1 MTIFALKST
10 VKKLWA
16 WCKRNWKFL
25 VGLAIPFLICL
36 LARRKFNYS
45 EISDRIKED
54 YEKEIHIINESHE
67 IEKSK
72 KILAQKRYE
81 STIAAIE
88 KEYADREKKL
98 SKSKKSEIKRVI
110 EKNVE
115 DPDEIT
121 RRIAK
126 ITGFEIHTN
135 D

>member
-1 MTIFALKST
+1 MTTFALKST
-10 VKKLWA
+10 VKKIWA

-25 VGLAIPFLICL
+25 VGLTIPLIICL
-36 LARRKFNYS
+36 LARRKFNYK

-54 YEKEIHIINESHE
+54 YEKEIHVINESDE

-72 KILAQKRYE
+72 KILAQKQYDA
-81 STIAAIE
+81 TIAAIE
-88 KEYADREKKL
+88 KKYADREKKL
-98 SKSKKSEIKRVI
+98 SKAKKSEIKRVI